1 MKDKHKK
8 YHINKTQQLENY
20 NILNTIVPKYLKN
33 YYPYTDFTP
42 EKILFTQKK
51 INILVKKYD
60 KYKSTNNKNAQ
71 STKIKGG
78 DPSHA
83 TITFYG

>member
-33 YYPYTDFTP
+33 YSEVIRVF
-42 EKILFTQKK
+42 F
-51 INILVKKYD
+51 
-60 KYKSTNNKNAQ
+60 
-71 STKIKGG
+71 
-78 DPSHA
+78 H
-83 TITFYG
+83 